1 MVPLSG
7 MRYPHTNGLDCLQNG
22 REEFTIGSRAPCS
35 ESRVE
40 GGGGAKCSLCLW
52 YLPYIAPSPVPTQ
65 RDVLKVIH
73 LLAYQTVPTAPGVLN

>member
-40 GGGGAKCSLCLW
+40 GGG
-52 YLPYIAPSPVPTQ
+52 
-65 RDVLKVIH
+65 R
-73 LLAYQTVPTAPGVLN
+73 